1 MKKNNQNNFEISM
14 KKLEDIIDKI
24 ESGDASLE
32 DSISMYEEGIELK
45 KLCEK
50 KLKEFELK
58 IKKIKLEDGKIIK
71 KDLNENE

>member
-1 MKKNNQNNFEISM
+1 MKKSNQNSFEISM

-32 DSISMYEEGIELK
+32 ESISMYEEGIELK

-58 IKKIKLEDGKIIK
+58 IKDKNLLSSEIPLG
-71 KDLNENE
+71 